1 MASSITLEGVTWRRP
16 GVLEVVVAQK
26 FRTRGEPEPAVVDY
40 RSVFDAGDATLR
52 LIERHTR
59 FEGTAS
65 SRVCKY
71 QTATPMASPT
81 AERGNGYDPER
92 ETWSAN
98 VAMNQRNITL
108 HPNLSAILAA
118 GWGSVNQ
125 DKVFWPRMIY
135 EERGEVD
142 PVTGAELSMETPVKN
157 PYYGTTS
164 YFAPR
169 IEITRDLY
177 LDSGGVVDGTMLDAI
192 GWLDSA
198 LKSFP
203 FAEDQ
208 EFILSANSILRGRGN
223 QVLRTSWT
231 SDPFFPDPVYNKDWK
246 G

>member
-1 MASSITLEGVTWRRP
+1 MASITLEGVTWRRP

-26 FRTRGEPEPAVVDY
+26 FRSRGEAVPAAVDY
-40 RSVFDAGDATLR
+40 SPVFDAGGAVLR
-52 LIERHTR
+52 LIESHTR

-71 QTATPMASPT
+71 QTAAPMASPT
-81 AERGNGYDPER
+81 AERGGEYDPER
-92 ETWSAN
+92 ETWGAS
-98 VAMNQRNITL
+98 VVMNQRNITL
-108 HPNLSAILAA
+108 HPNLSAILKA
-118 GWGSVNQ
+118 GSGSVKQ

-135 EERGEVD
+135 AMVEGSYV
-142 PVTGAELSMETPVKN
+142 PVKN

-177 LDSGGVVDGTMLDAI
+177 LDAGGGMDGTILDGI

-203 FAEDQ
+203 FAENQ
-208 EFILSANSILRGRGN
+208 KFILSANSFFRGRGDRI
-223 QVLRTSWT
+223 LRTSWT
-231 SDPFFPDPVYNKDWK
+231 SDPFFPDPVYNKDWS